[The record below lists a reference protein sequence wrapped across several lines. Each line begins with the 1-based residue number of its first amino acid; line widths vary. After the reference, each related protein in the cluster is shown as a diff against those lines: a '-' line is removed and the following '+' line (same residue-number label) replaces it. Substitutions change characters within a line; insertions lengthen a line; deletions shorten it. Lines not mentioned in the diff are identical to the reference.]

1 MGQSHTRSHHSDASG
16 NGGSDSPSHPLNY
29 SQSKRNSAC
38 LMKLFQKLELTA
50 DEDNCH
56 PGELS
61 RSTFESAF
69 HGPLDKFGKLLY
81 LQMTHNHGNHTRERI
96 TKEQFV
102 KSGKEIIKMFDEAV
116 QLKYYFHLFSAGKD
130 HMNKEDALQMIN
142 VSYALTLSAS
152 SIPFNKTT
160 KDEQVFSA
168 MVQSMFGMNEN
179 LTFDD
184 FKQWTHRHSPHIF
197 CGVHNWVYT
206 IMTGSKMP
214 EEQEVVA
221 PVPLLERFVE
231 GKYCMCMGML
241 WVLSTVLPQSYTSTH
256 TDNKEECSEA
266 SSSSTKNP
274 LLTSYMIIMKLARLS
289 KCQSWA
295 LLYDSTEHGLSQNRF
310 AHHVMSY
317 QGPTMTLVSFEGRN
331 VYCIAEDRPWREGT
345 QKFGDVDSMLIQLTP
360 VYRVI
365 QSGGALV
372 QWNEH
377 SRDVK
382 KGIHVGK
389 DSKSL
394 VLFIPSD
401 FDKVEHYHIPNEIHK
416 IEVWGCGSEKAK
428 EAQVQQRKWEY
439 KNAEKHQTRKLHL
452 DTNWDENPD
461 KQILQWGGIN
471 VDHQYSRDGGF

>member
-1 MGQSHTRSHHSDASG
+1 MGQGHTRSHHG
-16 NGGSDSPSHPLNY
+16 NESGSDTSSQSLNY
-29 SQSKRNSAC
+29 SHSKRNSAC

-50 DEDNCH
+50 DEDHSH

-61 RSTFESAF
+61 RTTFENAF

-81 LQMTHNHGNHTRERI
+81 LQMTQNHGNHSRERI

-116 QLKYYFHLFSAGKD
+116 QLKYYFHLFAAGKD
-130 HMNKEDALQMIN
+130 HMNKEDALQMIS
-142 VSYALTLSAS
+142 VAYALTLSAS
-152 SIPFNKTT
+152 SIPFNKTS

-168 MVQSMFGMNEN
+168 MVQSMFGINEK
-179 LTFDD
+179 LTFED
-184 FKQWTHRHSPHIF
+184 FKQWTHRHSPHVF
-197 CGVHNWVYT
+197 WGVHNWVYT

-214 EEQEVVA
+214 EEQEVSA
-221 PVPLLERFVE
+221 PVPLLEKFVE

-241 WVLSTVLPQSYTSTH
+241 WALSTVLPSSYTH
-256 TDNKEECSEA
+256 TDKEEGSEA
-266 SSSSTKNP
+266 PSTSNKNP
-274 LLTSYMIIMKLARLS
+274 LLTSYMVMMKLARLS

-317 QGPTMTLVSFEGRN
+317 QGPTVTLVSFEGRN
-331 VYCIAEDRPWREGT
+331 VYCIAEDRQWREGL

-365 QSGGALV
+365 QSGGPLV

-394 VLFIPSD
+394 VLSIPSD
-401 FDKVEHYHIPNEIHK
+401 FDKVEHYHIPCEIHK
-416 IEVWGCGSEKAK
+416 LEVWGCGSEQARD
-428 EAQVQQRKWEY
+428 AQLQQKKWEY
-439 KNAEKHQTRKLHL
+439 KNAEKHQARKLRL